1 MDLNHNLIL
10 GCSLCDIF
18 SNLDKYE
25 LFYPKTKD
33 LIIKHDFIIIKC
45 KECDKYILILRDHT
59 ESITNEMFGRIL
71 YTVKKLFNNQI
82 NMNTSTNH
90 HSKDH
95 FHCHIDVK

>member
-18 SNLDKYE
+18 SNIDEYE

-33 LIIKHDFIIIKC
+33 LIPKCDFIIVKC
-45 KECDKYILILRDHT
+45 KQCDKYILVLRDHT
-59 ESITNEMFGRIL
+59 EFITNEMFGRIL
-71 YTVKKLFNNQI
+71 YSVKKLFSNPI
-82 NMNTSTNH
+82 TMNTSSNH
-90 HSKDH
+90 QVKYH